1 MFKNVKGYR
10 GKNNG
15 IWRSQGRAGEQLR
28 VHIPGVS
35 FSLRVKTESTGA
47 RDPHRRAV
55 RRFVLHRPLTAL
67 RRGYEKTSQSVQS
80 PLYPPAHHTQ
90 HTPTVHT
97 LLSGENWSTS
107 VNSY

>member
-28 VHIPGVS
+28 VHIRCVS

-55 RRFVLHRPLTAL
+55 RRFVLHGQRHERSAPD
-67 RRGYEKTSQSVQS
+67 S
-80 PLYPPAHHTQ
+80 PQTRL
-90 HTPTVHT
+90 
-97 LLSGENWSTS
+97 
-107 VNSY
+107 